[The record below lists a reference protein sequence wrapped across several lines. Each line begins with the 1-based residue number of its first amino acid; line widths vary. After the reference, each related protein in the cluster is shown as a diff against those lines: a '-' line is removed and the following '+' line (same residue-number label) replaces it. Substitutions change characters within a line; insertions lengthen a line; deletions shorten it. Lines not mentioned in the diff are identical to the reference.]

1 MPKFSIVST
10 KEVLRTRVFTVTR
23 EKAVEPGGITIE
35 RDIVRHSGSAVM
47 MARDERGRIL
57 LVRQFRLPARRSL
70 WELPAG
76 RLDHGET
83 PLQAARR
90 ELVEETGYRARR
102 WRRLVSF
109 YPSPGYCDERMTVY
123 LAEDLKPGTA
133 RPESDESI
141 ESRWFTLADLRQMIH
156 EHRIEDGKT
165 LVGLMQLI
173 INNSGGTARRA
184 PTSQRA

>member
-1 MPKFSIVST
+1 MAATTPRTLRPCASAWGGSVPKFSIVSK
-10 KEVLRTRVFTVTR
+10 KEVLRTHVFTVTR
-23 EKAVEPGGITIE
+23 EKAVEPGGITIA

-76 RLDHGET
+76 RLDAGET

-102 WRRLVSF
+102 WIRLVS
-109 YPSPGYCDERMTVY
+109 
-123 LAEDLKPGTA
+123 
-133 RPESDESI
+133 
-141 ESRWFTLADLRQMIH
+141 
-156 EHRIEDGKT
+156 
-165 LVGLMQLI
+165 
-173 INNSGGTARRA
+173 
-184 PTSQRA
+184 